1 MRPHKDLRSRLR
13 KADLLICA
21 DGGLRAARRLGIPPQ
36 IVIGDLD
43 SVPAALVR
51 WATSRGAK
59 LLRFPP
65 DKDKIDTELALDMA
79 IDVGVTDV
87 EFVGVVGGRLD
98 QTLAS
103 VLLLI
108 KAEAAGVRAKI
119 IGEKQEAFL
128 AHKVTEIS
136 GRRGDIVSLIP
147 LTARVTGV
155 TLKHFRYPMKDAT
168 IRQGT
173 TLTIS
178 NVIEATPATVRIGRG
193 RLLVVVNHR

>member
-1 MRPHKDLRSRLR
+1 
-13 KADLLICA
+13 
-21 DGGLRAARRLGIPPQ
+21 
-36 IVIGDLD
+36 
-43 SVPAALVR
+43 
-51 WATSRGAK
+51 
-59 LLRFPP
+59 
-65 DKDKIDTELALDMA
+65 
-79 IDVGVTDV
+79 
-87 EFVGVVGGRLD
+87 VGVVGGRLD

-119 IGEKQEAFL
+119 IGGKQEAFL

-147 LTARVTGV
+147 LTARVTGI